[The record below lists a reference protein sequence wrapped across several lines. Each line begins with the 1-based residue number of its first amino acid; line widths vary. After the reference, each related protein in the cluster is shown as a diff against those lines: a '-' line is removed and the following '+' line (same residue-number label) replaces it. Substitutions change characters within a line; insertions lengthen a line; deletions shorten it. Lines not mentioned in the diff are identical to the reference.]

1 MVKRGGLESCLRPK
15 FFNHLGDMDLSA
27 CRGPSM
33 MRQVL
38 PPPRRVHVVLAK
50 LSGATMWCWIL
61 WRLKHDWRDVFVS
74 CTPVGR
80 GGDHTK
86 TLVLQWGGGD
96 HTKTLVLQWGGGD
109 HTKTLVLLWGRG

>member
-1 MVKRGGLESCLRPK
+1 
-15 FFNHLGDMDLSA
+15 
-27 CRGPSM
+27 

-80 GGDHTK
+80 GVTTQRRLSLYVFTSTVFSTQK
-86 TLVLQWGGGD
+86 PS
-96 HTKTLVLQWGGGD
+96 
-109 HTKTLVLLWGRG
+109 LLSQGHHDSLEPHPLSSSSSDGPS

>member
-1 MVKRGGLESCLRPK
+1 
-15 FFNHLGDMDLSA
+15 
-27 CRGPSM
+27 M

-80 GGDHTK
+80 GLTTPRRLNCLCISVYKHSFLHSKAVSPLSGSP
-86 TLVLQWGGGD
+86 
-96 HTKTLVLQWGGGD
+96 
-109 HTKTLVLLWGRG
+109 

>member
-1 MVKRGGLESCLRPK
+1 
-15 FFNHLGDMDLSA
+15 
-27 CRGPSM
+27 

-80 GGDHTK
+80 GVTTQRRLSLYK
-86 TLVLQWGGGD
+86 CLQAQFSPLKSRLSSLRVTMT
-96 HTKTLVLQWGGGD
+96 H
-109 HTKTLVLLWGRG
+109 